1 MFGMMFPCVAKTHLD
16 LWLYTIGPKNFF
28 KRTIVRRRQ
37 IRCVN
42 DFEESPTAGD
52 NGVVD
57 LLTEDKSRPGAQ
69 VFVVEEFFVD
79 KFSALNVARMVDK
92 MYSLA
97 AGENNIFF
105 VENNCGSIRLGT
117 GCRVVMI
124 H

>member
-1 MFGMMFPCVAKTHLD
+1 MFPCVAKTHLD

-28 KRTIVRRRQ
+28 KQTIVRKRQ

-42 DFEESPTAGD
+42 NFEESPTAGD
-52 NGVVD
+52 NGVVHFV
-57 LLTEDKSRPGAQ
+57 TADKSLCGVQ
-69 VFVVEEFFVD
+69 IFVVEEFFVD
-79 KFSALNVARMVDK
+79 KISVLDIARVVDK

-97 AGENNIFF
+97 PRENNIVF
-105 VENNCGSIRLGT
+105 VENDCGGIRLGA

>member
-57 LLTEDKSRPGAQ
+57 FLTEDKSPPGAQ

-79 KFSALNVARMVDK
+79 KFSVLNVARMVDK

-97 AGENNIFF
+97 ARENVF
-105 VENNCGSIRLGT
+105 VENDCGSIHLGS
-117 GCRVVMI
+117 GC
-124 H
+124 